1 MNDLP
6 ISSKYRS
13 RPLEPLGEDEHDEL
27 AGRLN
32 AEYARGTIEVDDY
45 RTMLDRVFA
54 ATTLGDVAGVVA
66 ALPAKDTF
74 AVPAVIETGTT
85 APGELLPAKGPGNR
99 GAIMLAAGLGTG
111 IAVAILLLVLILL

>member
-1 MNDLP
+1 MDNLP

-13 RPLEPLGEDEHDEL
+13 RPLEPLSDDERDEL

-45 RTMLDRVFA
+45 RAMLDRVFA
-54 ATTLGDVAGVVA
+54 AKTLGDVADVVA
-66 ALPAKDTF
+66 ALPAKETF
-74 AVPAVIETGTT
+74 AVPAVIETGTI
-85 APGELLPAKGPGNR
+85 APGELVPTKGPGNR